1 LSAEIQ
7 RLKKAFEKSELYL
20 KSLCSL
26 ADSRRLT
33 DSKAA
38 GEFAKETDVNVLTG
52 LLKLYFR
59 ELPEALFT
67 DSLYPS
73 LVNGMSET
81 RLC

>member
-1 LSAEIQ
+1 MASFFFSA
-7 RLKKAFEKSELYL
+7 YL
-20 KSLCSL
+20 Q
-26 ADSRRLT
+26 T

-38 GEFAKETDVNVLTG
+38 GELAKETDVNVLTG

-73 LVNGMSET
+73 LVNGMSEFFQA
-81 RLC
+81 CGF